1 MRLFLTVSGI
11 GDRVVDADRRS
22 TVADVVAA
30 LDPTPGRS
38 TRRSLRI
45 DRSGAVLAPDRPVA
59 SLDLRSG
66 DRVAIVQLGVDT
78 VLDHGPD
85 PTVKPRAVIR
95 MLTGPLAGRQFEL
108 PAGLNTIGRAASNH
122 LTLADPGISRHHAT
136 IAVDAAA
143 VVVTDRGSTN
153 GIRIEGL
160 PIDGP
165 TAIRSGQRLLLGQSW
180 VTVEHHG
187 VPVVPVDGLVR
198 FDRPQRLVEP
208 YVGRTFEVP
217 APPDEGEAGGRR
229 LPLGGRSHLRQLAR
243 AYDQVIDQVVA
254 DLNLARRQ
262 EREARSAEHPSVDD
276 VLLGVRSQTRLWE
289 RRLTDP
295 DALVV
300 RLGLA
305 ELTSRHRIEVAPG
318 GPEALRR
325 RVDRLPHTYTLI
337 DGVPATFDLGR
348 PGGLTIRGER
358 DRILP
363 LAASLVAQLVGLN
376 PPDQLGVILCGDRVD
391 DWDWLKWLP
400 HADSGSG
407 TMPPTG
413 VEAFG
418 LAGRLLEAD
427 PEVEVDGIHRP
438 PFLLMIVDG
447 EAGGP
452 DDPELRSIID
462 RLLAD
467 GSQRGLHPLVLDPG
481 PPLTARATRSSAVAP
496 TGARSVLDVTGPTAR
511 LSARGSTADVD
522 PIAVESLSPSSAIE
536 LGRLLAALTLGPGGG
551 VGDEP
556 AAGGRSGV
564 WSPGEPARSRP
575 PSQDGAVVS
584 VKPLALG
591 PPAVDDAPLDLFELP
606 RSPGDSRLV
615 LGRVSMP
622 DDSETVLAFNPPR
635 DGTLGLVGPP
645 GSERSGCLLTVAASA
660 ARLGVDADQRPLIY
674 AFGDGASL
682 DGLASLPLTVRV
694 VGDDPVAAIE
704 ALADVEQR
712 LDDRLLTFELAGV
725 DDLDG
730 FREARPQVGLRRI
743 LVVIDGLGRLT
754 SLLEPGYPGRTREV
768 VGQLLEIGSVLG
780 VHLALTAE
788 DRDQVDPLLVPKVG
802 RWLEIDGSV
811 DRPGRVLLD
820 GAAVRLAV
828 PGGSW
833 QPDDIDRALSE
844 LGDRLRAEL
853 APVAGDPADVVT
865 AE

>member
-1 MRLFLTVSGI
+1 M
-11 GDRVVDADRRS
+11 
-22 TVADVVAA
+22 VAA

-38 TRRSLRI
+38 ATRSLRV
-45 DRSGAVLAPDRPVA
+45 DRSGTVLAPDRPVVR
-59 SLDLRSG
+59 LDLRSG

-85 PTVKPRAVIR
+85 PAVELRAVIR

-108 PAGLNTIGRAASNH
+108 PAGVNTIGRAASND

-143 VVVTDRGSTN
+143 VVVADLGSTN
-153 GIRIEGL
+153 GIRIEGV

-187 VPVVPVDGLVR
+187 VPVVPVDGRVR
-198 FDRPQRLVEP
+198 FDRPQRLVSP

-217 APPDEGEAGGRR
+217 APPDDSEAAGRR
-229 LPLGGRSHLRQLAR
+229 LPLGGRSQLRQLAR

-262 EREARSAEHPSVDD
+262 EREARSAEDPSVDD

-305 ELTSRHRIEVAPG
+305 ELVSRHRIEVAPG
-318 GPEALRR
+318 GPAALRR
-325 RVDRLPHTYTLI
+325 RVDRLPDTYTLI

-348 PGGLTIRGER
+348 PGGLTIRGDR

-363 LAASLVAQLVGLN
+363 VATSLVAQLVGLN
-376 PPDQLGVILCGDRVD
+376 PPDQLGVLVCGDRAD
-391 DWDWLKWLP
+391 DWDWVKWLP
-400 HADSGSG
+400 HVAVGHG
-407 TMPPTG
+407 ETQPTG
-413 VEAFG
+413 ADALR

-427 PEVEVDGIHRP
+427 PAAEVDGVDRP
-438 PFLLMIVDG
+438 PFLLVVVDG

-452 DDPELRSIID
+452 TSPELRSIVD
-462 RLLAD
+462 RLLAE

-481 PPLTARATRSSAVAP
+481 PPLVAPANPSSVAAP
-496 TGARSVLDVTGPTAR
+496 TGARSVLGVTGATAR
-511 LSARGSTADVD
+511 LSAPGAVAADVD
-522 PIAVESLSPSSAIE
+522 PIAVESLSASAATE
-536 LGRLLAALTLGPGGG
+536 LARLLAALVLGPGAHARLPSGADAG
-551 VGDEP
+551 AD
-556 AAGGRSGV
+556 GGRRATSSGGP
-564 WSPGEPARSRP
+564 SRPRP
-575 PSQDGAVVS
+575 PSHDGALVTVQ
-584 VKPLALG
+584 PLVLG
-591 PPAVDDAPLDLFELP
+591 SPVVDDGPLDLFELP

-615 LGRVSMP
+615 LGRVAMP
-622 DDSETVLAFNPPR
+622 DETETVLAFNPPR
-635 DGTLGLVGPP
+635 DGTLGLIGPP

-660 ARLGVDADQRPLIY
+660 ARLGVEADQRPLIY

-682 DGLASLPLTVRV
+682 DGLGALPLTVRV
-694 VGDDPVAAIE
+694 AGNDPVVAIE

-725 DDLDG
+725 DDLEG
-730 FREARPQVGLRRI
+730 FREARPQVGLRRV
-743 LVVIDGLGRLT
+743 LVVIDGLARLT

-768 VGQLLEIGSVLG
+768 VGQLLEIGSGLG
-780 VHLALTAE
+780 VHLVLTAE

-833 QPDDIDRALSE
+833 DPGDINRALAE
-844 LGDRLRAEL
+844 MGDRLTAEL
-853 APVAGDPADVVT
+853 EPVTGDQADVVT